1 MNIDFHYGV
10 MFIIARKAGLTQNE
24 AETVAHACQYV
35 DDATTDGLLKFRDG
49 QRFERFASAHGMIDY
64 RNRISEDN
72 RESWIPFH
80 FVPGGDGATFADRL
94 VCRPNSAIAQALVC
108 DALARHRQDNA
119 LHRLGV
125 TLHAYVD
132 TWAHQG
138 FSGIVSKHNHVENI
152 IVDGNS
158 HPGMTGKIAAAFEWI
173 KDEIVATT
181 LSDFLPLGHGAA
193 LSFPD
198 QPWTVWHYTNGFGN
212 KIDRNNLNDFLA
224 AADRAYGAIRAFKDG
239 KVVLDDKAALP
250 ADTAMALRQLL
261 AENRSEDADLR
272 LDAIGKAIQD
282 GKFPGVGSLPP
293 YIAKGPNSWK
303 QVATGITASKDDG
316 GKRPEWKPAFETS
329 DYRRFHDAVKEHRAA
344 LLDTILPRHDLRVC

>member
-10 MFIIARKAGLTQNE
+10 MFIIARTAGLTHDE

-80 FVPGGDGATFADRL
+80 FVPGGDGAMFDDRL
-94 VCRPNSAIAQALVC
+94 VCRPDSAIAQALVC

-138 FSGIVSKHNHVENI
+138 FSGIVSQHNHVENLT
-152 IVDGNS
+152 VDGIDHHGIMGRIS
-158 HPGMTGKIAAAFEWI
+158 AALEAL
-173 KDEIVATT
+173 KDKIVATA

-198 QPWTVWHYTNGFGN
+198 QPWTVWHYTNGFGT
-212 KIDRNNLNDFLA
+212 KILRNNLNDFLA

-239 KVVLDDKAALP
+239 KVALDNTAALP
-250 ADTAMALRQLL
+250 ADTAMPLRQLL
-261 AENRSEDADLR
+261 AENRSEDANVR
-272 LDAIGKAIQD
+272 LDAVRKAIQD

-303 QVATGITASKDDG
+303 QVATGIAASGDG

-329 DYRRFHDAVKEHRAA
+329 DYRCFHDAVKEHRAA
-344 LLDTILPRHDLRVC
+344 LLDTILPRHGLRVC